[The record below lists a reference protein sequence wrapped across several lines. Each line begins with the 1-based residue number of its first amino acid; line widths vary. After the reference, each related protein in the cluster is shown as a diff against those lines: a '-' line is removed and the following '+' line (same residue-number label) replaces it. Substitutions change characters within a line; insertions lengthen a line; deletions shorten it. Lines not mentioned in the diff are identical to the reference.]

1 MDNVIV
7 VTTALVCSV
16 VVLDFGFCLRGHD
29 KPQEGSIVTS
39 ASPRMGLVVIQ
50 TKEIDR
56 WLLDARQCSIR
67 LDSQRLCGEFVVPQ
81 VQHYVLS
88 DLESLLS
95 RPLVGLLAS
104 SASKR
109 CTARC

>member
-16 VVLDFGFCLRGHD
+16 VVLDFAFCLRGHD

-56 WLLDARQCSIR
+56 WLFYTRQRGS
-67 LDSQRLCGEFVVPQ
+67 
-81 VQHYVLS
+81 
-88 DLESLLS
+88 
-95 RPLVGLLAS
+95 
-104 SASKR
+104 
-109 CTARC
+109 CTLRAGVDPDD